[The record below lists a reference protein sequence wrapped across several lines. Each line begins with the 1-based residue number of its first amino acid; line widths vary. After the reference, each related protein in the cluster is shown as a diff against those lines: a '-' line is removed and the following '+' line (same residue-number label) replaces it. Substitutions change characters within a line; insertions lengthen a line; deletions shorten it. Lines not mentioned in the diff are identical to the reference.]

1 MNRVIKRGISII
13 ILLILTIILTG
24 CGKKEDEET
33 LKQKIASEIKYL
45 DTQLINMLNQ
55 ANGLSFENYIVE
67 AQEVKKDDVKSST
80 KESDL
85 STKQGND
92 SSQGGSSGGSQG
104 EGKSNQSSSEN
115 QNKNIQYKM
124 VGNEIL
130 LQSRDTDWQV
140 LKANIE
146 KLYSTW
152 STVVL
157 DLYKINVN
165 SQNILGF
172 NTDLDIATQAIK
184 NENKQ
189 ETLKSI
195 AKLYSYMPIYST
207 ELAKEDQINNV
218 YNTKMN
224 ILNACVQI
232 EQGNSIEVKNQLTN
246 AEQSFLPI
254 INNMNSNEKNEVNIN
269 KSYILIK
276 DLQNSSNN
284 TDKDVFYIK
293 YKNLIEQL
301 NIL

>member
-1 MNRVIKRGISII
+1 M
-13 ILLILTIILTG
+13 LTG
-24 CGKKEDEET
+24 CSKNEDEET

-45 DTQLINMLNQ
+45 DTQLINMFNQ

-67 AQEVKKDDVKSST
+67 AQEVKKEDEKSST

-85 STKQGND
+85 STKQGSD
-92 SSQGGSSGGSQG
+92 STQTGSSESSQGDGGGSQ
-104 EGKSNQSSSEN
+104 NSSET
-115 QNKNIQYKM
+115 QNKNMQYKM

-130 LQSRDTDWQV
+130 LQSKDTDWQV
-140 LKANIE
+140 LKANVE
-146 KLYSTW
+146 KLYSSW

-157 DLYKINVN
+157 DLYKINANAQSILSFN
-165 SQNILGF
+165 S
-172 NTDLDIATQAIK
+172 DLDIATQSIK

-189 ETLKSI
+189 EALRAI
-195 AKLYSYMPIYST
+195 AKLYSYMPIYSS
-207 ELAKEDQINNV
+207 EVAKENKINNV
-218 YNTKMN
+218 YNTKLN
-224 ILNACVQI
+224 ILNACVEI
-232 EQGNSIEVKNQLTN
+232 EQGNLAEVKSQLTN

-254 INNMNSNEKNEVNIN
+254 INNMSSNENNEVNIN

>member
-1 MNRVIKRGISII
+1 MNKTIKKSISIF
-13 ILLILTIILTG
+13 ILLILTIMLTG
-24 CGKKEDEET
+24 CSKNEDEET

-45 DTQLINMLNQ
+45 DTQLINMFNQ

-67 AQEVKKDDVKSST
+67 AQEVKKEDEKSST

-85 STKQGND
+85 STKQGSD
-92 SSQGGSSGGSQG
+92 STQTGSSESSQGDGGGSQ
-104 EGKSNQSSSEN
+104 NSSET
-115 QNKNIQYKM
+115 QNKNMQYKM

-130 LQSRDTDWQV
+130 LQSKDTDWQV
-140 LKANIE
+140 LKANVE
-146 KLYSTW
+146 KLYSSW

-157 DLYKINVN
+157 DLYKINANAQSILSFN
-165 SQNILGF
+165 S
-172 NTDLDIATQAIK
+172 DLDIATQSIK

-189 ETLKSI
+189 EALRAI
-195 AKLYSYMPIYST
+195 AKLYSYMPIYSS
-207 ELAKEDQINNV
+207 EVAKENKINNV
-218 YNTKMN
+218 YNTKLN
-224 ILNACVQI
+224 ILNACVEI
-232 EQGNSIEVKNQLTN
+232 EQGNLAEVKSQLTN

-254 INNMNSNEKNEVNIN
+254 INNMSSNENNEVNIN

>member
-1 MNRVIKRGISII
+1 MNRIKRSVSII
-13 ILLILTIILTG
+13 ILLILAITLTG
-24 CGKKEDEET
+24 CGKKEDEKT
-33 LKQKIASEIKYL
+33 LKEKIASEIKYL

-67 AQEVKKDDVKSST
+67 AQEVKKEDEKSST

-92 SSQGGSSGGSQG
+92 SKQGGSSEESQQEG
-104 EGKSNQSSSEN
+104 EDSQNSDEN

-130 LQSRDTDWQV
+130 LQSKNTDWQI

-165 SQNILGF
+165 AQSILGF

-184 NENKQ
+184 NENKI
-189 ETLKSI
+189 ESLKAI
-195 AKLYSYMPIYST
+195 AKLYSYIPTYST
-207 ELAKEDQINNV
+207 ELAKEDQINNI

-232 EQGNSIEVKNQLTN
+232 EQGNFGEVKNQLAS
-246 AEQSFLPI
+246 AEQSFMPI
-254 INNMNSNEKNEVNIN
+254 INNMNSNENNEVNIN

-284 TDKDVFYIK
+284 ADKDVFYIK

>member
-1 MNRVIKRGISII
+1 MNKTMKKSISIF
-13 ILLILTIILTG
+13 ILLVLTVLLTG
-24 CGKKEDEET
+24 CSKKEDEKA
-33 LKQKIASEIKYL
+33 LKEKITSEIKYL
-45 DTQLINMLNQ
+45 DTALINMFNQ

-67 AQEVKKDDVKSST
+67 AQEVKKEDEKSST

-85 STKQGND
+85 STKQGSD
-92 SSQGGSSGGSQG
+92 SKQGGGSESSQGDSGDSQ
-104 EGKSNQSSSEN
+104 NSSET

-124 VGNEIL
+124 IGNEIL
-130 LQSRDTDWQV
+130 LQSKDTNWQV
-140 LKANIE
+140 LKANVE
-146 KLYSTW
+146 KLYSSW
-152 STVVL
+152 STIVL

-165 SQNILGF
+165 AQNILSF
-172 NTDLDIATQAIK
+172 NSDLDIATKNIK

-189 ETLKSI
+189 DTLTAI
-195 AKLYSYMPIYST
+195 AKLYSYIPIYSS
-207 ELAKEDQINNV
+207 EFAKENQINNV

-224 ILNACVQI
+224 ILNACVQL
-232 EQGNSIEVKNQLTN
+232 EQGNLVEVKNQLAN

-254 INNMNSNEKNEVNIN
+254 INNMNSNENNEVNIN

-284 TDKDVFYIK
+284 TDKDIFYIK

>member
-1 MNRVIKRGISII
+1 MNRVIKRGVSIV
-13 ILLILTIILTG
+13 ILLILAIILTG
-24 CGKKEDEET
+24 CGKKDDEET

-104 EGKSNQSSSEN
+104 EGESNQTSSEN

-130 LQSRDTDWQV
+130 LQSKDTDWQV

-165 SQNILGF
+165 AQNILGF

-189 ETLKSI
+189 ETLKGI
-195 AKLYSYMPIYST
+195 AKLYSYIPIYST
-207 ELAKEDQINNV
+207 ELNKEDHINNV

-232 EQGNSIEVKNQLTN
+232 EQGNFTEVKNQLIN

-254 INNMNSNEKNEVNIN
+254 INNMNSNESNEVNIN

-276 DLQNSSNN
+276 DLQNSSAN

-293 YKNLIEQL
+293 YKNLLEQL

>member
-1 MNRVIKRGISII
+1 MNKTIKKSISIF
-13 ILLILTIILTG
+13 ILLILAVTLTG
-24 CGKKEDEET
+24 CSKNKDEET

-45 DTQLINMLNQ
+45 DTELINMFNQ
-55 ANGLSFENYIVE
+55 TNGLSFENYIVE
-67 AQEVKKDDVKSST
+67 AEEVKKEDVKSSS

-92 SSQGGSSGGSQG
+92 ANQGSGSEESQG
-104 EGKSNQSSSEN
+104 EGSQSSSET

-124 VGNEIL
+124 IGNEIL
-130 LQSRDTDWQV
+130 LQSKDTDWQV

-146 KLYSTW
+146 KLYSSW

-165 SQNILGF
+165 AQNILAF
-172 NTDLDIATQAIK
+172 NTDLDIATQSIK

-189 ETLKSI
+189 ETLSAI
-195 AKLYSYMPIYST
+195 AKLYSYIPIYST
-207 ELAKEDQINNV
+207 DVAKENQINNV

-224 ILNACVQI
+224 ILNACVQV
-232 EQGNSIEVKNQLTN
+232 EQGNFVEVKNQLLN
-246 AEQSFLPI
+246 AEQSFMPI
-254 INNMNSNEKNEVNIN
+254 INNMNSNENNEVNIN

-284 TDKDVFYIK
+284 ADKDIFYIK